1 MIDLTKPVRTKK
13 GLAAVILAT
22 DIKNSLYPVAARVTE
37 ESGNEVVMA
46 YSFDG
51 KYFAKSNYSSGYDL
65 ENIPEE
71 PKEWINVYG
80 GDRIACTHME
90 KDRALNACKLP
101 NGKYGKDYVC
111 TLEITRINGLVSK
124 VDTIQI
130 NWENSNAR

>member
-1 MIDLTKPVRTKK
+1 MTNCSKAKFDPTKPVQTIK
-13 GLAAVILAT
+13 G
-22 DIKNSLYPVAARVTE
+22 
-37 ESGNEVVMA
+37 
-46 YSFDG
+46 
-51 KYFAKSNYSSGYDL
+51 
-65 ENIPEE
+65 
-71 PKEWINVYG
+71 KEWINVYG
-80 GDRIACTHME
+80 GDRMACTHME